1 MAFNNTADN
10 EGGTQP
16 AWLTEDIEADQRA
29 ASTST
34 TSNDW
39 ATENVDVEGQ
49 RSTKIDEPA
58 KNESLSSGATTST
71 NITTTSP
78 VAVGNAQQHKRWSWK
93 EMIKRDGRLL
103 IITFA
108 IIVLMN
114 IPFIKYVLYPFSIF
128 STYVHEFCH
137 GFSALLVGGRVQKLL
152 IFPDTSG
159 LAYTSLPPGNGRR
172 AFVAA
177 SGYQGT
183 AIVGCLLLIFRR
195 TKRGPRTGTMTLAIV
210 MLLSTAI
217 WIRNVFGFIMIAL
230 LGIILVVCAWKLPS
244 ARIRDVYTCV
254 AVTTTLN
261 AITNVVDLFGSNQYV
276 NGEPS
281 QTDAHTVA
289 DTIGGPSWIWALL
302 WLLFAVVM
310 AGVGLVFAIPGPDES
325 ADFKCCGVCIDL
337 GVFNICNKRRAGADD
352 AIGVQSSN

>member
-1 MAFNNTADN
+1 MALITDENDSS
-10 EGGTQP
+10 ETQP
-16 AWLTEDIEADQRA
+16 AWLTEGTEDLPAVAD
-29 ASTST
+29 
-34 TSNDW
+34 DW
-39 ATENVDVEGQ
+39 ATQDVEGQ
-49 RSTKIDEPA
+49 LSSSSGPA
-58 KNESLSSGATTST
+58 KNDASSGAASGP
-71 NITTTSP
+71 P
-78 VAVGNAQQHKRWSWK
+78 VAVDESLQQQHKRWSWR

-103 IITFA
+103 IITLGV
-108 IIVLMN
+108 IVLMN
-114 IPFIKYVLYPFSIF
+114 IPYIKYIFYPLDVF

-137 GFSALLVGGRVQKLL
+137 GFSALLVGGRVEKIL

-159 LAYTSLPPGNGRR
+159 LAYTALPPGNGRR

-195 TKRGPRTGTMTLAIV
+195 TKRGPRSGTMTLAIV
-210 MLLSTAI
+210 MLLTTAI

-230 LGIILVVCAWKLPS
+230 LGITLAVCAWKLPS

-261 AITNVVDLFGSNQYV
+261 AITNVADLFGSAQYV

-281 QTDAHTVA
+281 QTDAHTLSE
-289 DTIGGPSWIWALL
+289 TIGGPSWIWALL
-302 WLLFAVVM
+302 WLLFAIVM

-337 GVFNICNKRRAGADD
+337 GVFDVCNKRRAEDD
-352 AIGVQSSN
+352 GGVVNAGGDTS

>member
-1 MAFNNTADN
+1 MAFNTGEN
-10 EGGTQP
+10 GSGTQP
-16 AWLTEDIEADQRA
+16 AWLAKGAEDRPPV
-29 ASTST
+29 AS
-34 TSNDW
+34 DW
-39 ATENVDVEGQ
+39 ATEDVEGQ
-49 RSTKIDEPA
+49 LSNSGGPA
-58 KNESLSSGATTST
+58 KNETSSGATSGASSGATSGT
-71 NITTTSP
+71 ASGAISGPP
-78 VAVGNAQQHKRWSWK
+78 VGIDEAHKHKRWSWR
-93 EMIKRDGRLL
+93 ETAKRDGRLL
-103 IITFA
+103 IITLA
-108 IIVLMN
+108 IIILIN
-114 IPFIKYVLYPFSIF
+114 IPFIKYILYPFSLF

-159 LAYTSLPPGNGRR
+159 LAYTSLPSGNGRR

-217 WIRNVFGFIMIAL
+217 WIRNAFGFIMIAL
-230 LGIILVVCAWKLPS
+230 LGIILAVCAWKLPS

-261 AITNVVDLFGSNQYV
+261 AITNVYDLFGSVQYV
-276 NGEPS
+276 DGQPS
-281 QTDAHTVA
+281 QTDAHTLA

-302 WLLFAVVM
+302 WLLFAIVM
-310 AGVGLVFAIPGPDES
+310 AGVGLVFAIPGPDEP

-337 GVFNICNKRRAGADD
+337 GVFNICNKRRAENNEGAAAEGGD
-352 AIGVQSSN
+352 N

>member
-16 AWLTEDIEADQRA
+16 AWLTEGIEDQRA

-34 TSNDW
+34 DW
-39 ATENVDVEGQ
+39 ATETENVDVEGQ

-58 KNESLSSGATTST
+58 AKNESLASGATAST
-71 NITTTSP
+71 NITTTGP
-78 VAVGNAQQHKRWSWK
+78 VAAQHKRWSWK

-103 IITFA
+103 IITLA

-114 IPFIKYVLYPFSIF
+114 IPFIKYILYPFSIF

-195 TKRGPRTGTMTLAIV
+195 TKRGPRTGTMTLAVV

-230 LGIILVVCAWKLPS
+230 LGIVLAICAWKLPS

-302 WLLFAVVM
+302 WLLFSIVM
-310 AGVGLVFAIPGPDES
+310 AGVGLVFAIPGPDEP
-325 ADFKCCGVCIDL
+325 ADLKCCGVCIDL

-352 AIGVQSSN
+352 AIGGQSSN

>member
-1 MAFNNTADN
+1 MYVEPLHKVMMTFNTSEN

-16 AWLTEDIEADQRA
+16 TTSRPTWLTEGTDAEEAAVPADC
-29 ASTST
+29 
-34 TSNDW
+34 
-39 ATENVDVEGQ
+39 ATDVEGQ
-49 RSTKIDEPA
+49 SRSTACTSTSGIDGPV
-58 KNESLSSGATTST
+58 KNETVSGNSHVASSEAH
-71 NITTTSP
+71 
-78 VAVGNAQQHKRWSWK
+78 QHRRWSWG
-93 EMIKRDGRLL
+93 EMIKRDGRL
-103 IITFA
+103 IIVTLA

-137 GFSALLVGGRVQKLL
+137 GFSALLVGGRVQKIL

-159 LAYTSLPPGNGRR
+159 LAYTALPTGNGRR

-183 AIVGCLLLIFRR
+183 AIVGCLLLVFRR
-195 TKRGPRTGTMTLAIV
+195 TKRGPRTGTMTLATV

-217 WIRNVFGFIMIAL
+217 WLRNVFGFIIIAL
-230 LGIILVVCAWKLPS
+230 LGGILAVCAWKLPS

-302 WLLFAVVM
+302 WLSFAIVM
-310 AGVGLVFAIPGPDES
+310 AGVGLVFAIPGPDEA

-337 GVFNICNKRRAGADD
+337 GAFNICNKRR
-352 AIGVQSSN
+352 V